1 LLFISRDQF
10 DQNKFYCIGVNE
22 MKPKI
27 RPRPVILPA
36 NHNGGPPIEDPP
48 DHIPEWGEGEA
59 AEYFQWKAALRR
71 ARKNVPYDIMMFR
84 LSRAEAAGVDYETYV
99 TELLERGNRL
109 QAGDDREKLKERWK
123 QRPKVTVK
131 PI

>member
-1 LLFISRDQF
+1 
-10 DQNKFYCIGVNE
+10 

-27 RPRPVILPA
+27 RPHSIKLRSSMLPA
-36 NHNGGPPIEDPP
+36 NHNGGPPIDDPP

-59 AEYFQWKAALRR
+59 IEYFQWKAALRR

-109 QAGDDREKLKERWK
+109 QKGDDLEKLRERWK
-123 QRPKVTVK
+123 LRPRVTVK
-131 PI
+131 PV

>member
-1 LLFISRDQF
+1 
-10 DQNKFYCIGVNE
+10 

-27 RPRPVILPA
+27 RPQPLVLPA
-36 NHNGGPPIEDPP
+36 NHNGGPPIEDLPIEDLP
-48 DHIPEWGEGEA
+48 AHNPEWGEGEA
-59 AEYFQWKAALRR
+59 IEYFQWKAALRR

-109 QAGDDREKLKERWK
+109 QKGDDLETLKQRWK
-123 QRPKVTVK
+123 LRPRVVVK
-131 PI
+131 EI